1 MFSPLTTFVLKR
13 CPRPKTFRAVFC
25 LHNWI
30 PMKIVF
36 VLFAFL
42 VFSSTG
48 LRSQTY
54 LGFEYDPSVVVKIGA
69 DTLDHAWA
77 GGLNFAQFSDIDIDY
92 DGDMDLFVFD
102 RSGDEIAVF
111 VTEQVNGNPTYRY
124 LYNGASLFPASL
136 RYRAAMVDYD
146 QDGKNDLFCYGTG
159 GMAVYRNVGNSVSGL
174 QWQLVQANLESN
186 YIGDYN
192 NLYIT
197 GSDIPALV
205 DVEGDGD
212 LDILTFHIGG
222 ERVEYHQNQSMEL
235 YGIPDSLEFVLQN
248 ECWGQFREDPN
259 NSTVI
264 LNDTQSPCGV
274 GNGNIP
280 NPLRTAQVLETDSA
294 YVAPKRHSGS
304 TLLAIDMNNN
314 DVYDLILGDVSSDN
328 LNLLMNGG
336 SAPNTNSAMISQD
349 INFPSNT
356 TPASIEMFPASFYVD
371 VNHDNVK
378 DLIVAPNARTVSQ
391 NEKSVTYYENLGQN
405 NQPNFIFRT
414 TAFLQEEMIEHGLGS
429 GPVMFDQNGDG
440 KRDLLV
446 TNFFRYKPTLNK
458 ECAFLVYRNT
468 GTVNAPQ
475 FAYLDDDFLNL
486 TAQSFGLR
494 SIPTFGD
501 LDNDGDDDLLIGM
514 ENGQINRFTN
524 TAGAGNN
531 VAFGSAATL
540 TDNNGTTITVTAYA
554 APQLFDLDN
563 DGLLD
568 LLIGN
573 KTGEVAYYRNTGTAS
588 SAVFSLIDN
597 MVGQVDVA
605 PSTPDGYA
613 IPHFFRVNDT
623 THLFVGAYDGKLH
636 YYNDIDDHLANGESF
651 QLVSDAYRGID
662 VGLYSAFWAED
673 IDNDGLINL
682 FVGQDLGGLHHMEAD
697 PLSTAGLDEQQQ
709 ETPQWL
715 LAPNPAKEEVML
727 YAFNHSKQAQ
737 VSVYSMM
744 GELVLQTSVQGTS
757 AMDISGFRKG
767 MYIVTLVTDN
777 HRETLRLVKE

>member
-1 MFSPLTTFVLKR
+1 
-13 CPRPKTFRAVFC
+13 
-25 LHNWI
+25 
-30 PMKIVF
+30 MKVVF
-36 VLFAFL
+36 VFAL
-42 VFSSTG
+42 LLISSTG
-48 LRSQTY
+48 LRAQTY
-54 LGFEYDPSVVVKIGA
+54 LGFEYAPDVVVKIGS
-69 DTLDHAWA
+69 DTLEHAWA
-77 GGLNFAQFSDIDIDY
+77 GGLNFVQFSDIDIDF

-102 RSGDEIAVF
+102 RSGDEISVF
-111 VTEQVNGNPTYRY
+111 VTDEVNGVSTYRY
-124 LYNGASLFPASL
+124 LYNGASLFPPGL
-136 RYRAAMVDYD
+136 RYRATLVDYD
-146 QDGKNDLFCYGTG
+146 QDGRNDLFCYGTG
-159 GMAVYRNVGNSVSGL
+159 GMTVYRNVGDAASGL
-174 QWQLVQANLESN
+174 QWQLFKPALESN

-248 ECWGQFREDPN
+248 ECWGHFREDL
-259 NSTVI
+259 NSSTLI

-280 NPLRTAQVLETDSA
+280 DPLRSSPVPETDSGF
-294 YVAPKRHSGS
+294 VAPTRHSGS

-314 DVYDLILGDVSSDN
+314 DVLDLILGDVASPN
-328 LNLLMNGG
+328 LVLLMNGG
-336 SAPNTNSAMISQD
+336 SAPNTNSAMVSQD

-356 TPASIEMFPASFYVD
+356 TPANIQLFPAPFYVD

-378 DLIVAPNARTVSQ
+378 DLIVGANARTISQ
-391 NEKSVTYYENLGQN
+391 NETSVTYYENLGQN
-405 NQPNFIFRT
+405 DQPNFIFRT
-414 TAFLQEEMIEHGLGS
+414 KGFLQEEMIEHGLGS
-429 GPVMFDQNGDG
+429 IPVMFDQNGDG

-446 TNFFRYKPTLNK
+446 SNFFRYKPTLNK

-468 GTVNAPQ
+468 GSASAPQ
-475 FAYLDDDFLNL
+475 FSYLDDDFLSL
-486 TAQSFGLR
+486 TTQSFGLR

-501 LDNDGDDDLLIGM
+501 LDNDGDDDLIIGM
-514 ENGQINRFTN
+514 ENGQLNRFTN
-524 TAGAGNN
+524 SAGAGNN
-531 VAFGSAATL
+531 VAFGSAAAL
-540 TDNNGTTITVTAYA
+540 NDNNGVPISVTAYA
-554 APQLFDLDN
+554 APQLFDLDD

-573 KTGEVAYYRNTGTAS
+573 KTGEIAYYRNTGTAS
-588 SAVFSLIDN
+588 NAVFTLVDDTL
-597 MVGQVDVA
+597 GQVDIA

-636 YYNDIDDHLANGESF
+636 YYNDIDDHLAPGSAFE
-651 QLVSDAYRGID
+651 LVSPAYRGID

-673 IDNDGLINL
+673 IDNDGLLNL

-697 PLSTAGLDEQQQ
+697 PLSTAGIDENQPEPQ
-709 ETPQWL
+709 QWL

-727 YAFNHSKQAQ
+727 YAFNHSKQAE
-737 VSVYSMM
+737 VSVYSLL
-744 GELVLQTSVQGTS
+744 GELVLQTTVHGTS
-757 AMDISGFRKG
+757 SLDISGFRKG
-767 MYIVTLVTDN
+767 MYVVTLVTDN